1 MTFWRIEK
9 GYKLSLSPNVVRNY
23 EVIWLNTY
31 NSETS
36 LSLNW
41 SALLL
46 LQRNRGRSRAWR
58 VPHWL
63 KSPLK
68 LQLRLDKELLI
79 EQFVLTS
86 PAVPLTPL
94 FDTTHHCSQKNTY
107 RHKSSSNLLRAQAT
121 GLFFPRL
128 STLLWTLQKCWRT
141 KNEKARIFSEVALTE
156 TRWVICFTGL
166 RTMARWKAP
175 LRARRWSKWQT

>member
-9 GYKLSLSPNVVRNY
+9 DCKLSLSLCIVRNY
-23 EVIWLNTY
+23 EVTWLNFC

-58 VPHWL
+58 VPHWS
-63 KSPLK
+63 KSPLR
-68 LQLRLDKELLI
+68 LQLHLDKELLI

-94 FDTTHHCSQKNTY
+94 FDTTHHCNQKNTY
-107 RHKSSSNLLRAQAT
+107 HHKSSSNRSRAQAT
-121 GLFFPRL
+121 GLFFPRW
-128 STLLWTLQKCWRT
+128 STLLLTLQRCWRT
-141 KNEKARIFSEVALTE
+141 KNEKARTFSEVALTE
-156 TRWVICFTGL
+156 IRWVICFTGL
-166 RTMARWKAP
+166 QTMARWKAP